1 MCVLYWKDYEM
12 IMRILCLSNE
22 KGLVVPNPF
31 AQDNVPNNPKIEVVQ
46 IGDLKGGSFCTFYG

>member
-1 MCVLYWKDYEM
+1 MT
-12 IMRILCLSNE
+12 MRILCLSKE